1 VRGARQ
7 RVIGKRQALSRSDRI
22 IGTRPRLSPG
32 CAIVRPHMDR
42 LPGSA
47 LTWCMALCL
56 LAGCTSLLP
65 KSREV
70 TASPW
75 QTYREAQRTFDQIV
89 PGKTTSADLRELMVD
104 PETMPNIAILNYS
117 DVLRRFMQNQSVT
130 LSDLDHGVQE
140 CVMARTVCR
149 GYEINQRLVKRHR
162 NGSFWLDVFGFKRET
177 HTEGWRFN
185 GLILLKDDVVIY
197 KLTGGQPVIQES
209 EHTQNPLGP
218 VQSIGSKL
226 SGGWL

>member
-1 VRGARQ
+1 MT
-7 RVIGKRQALSRSDRI
+7 L
-22 IGTRPRLSPG
+22 RPAG
-32 CAIVRPHMDR
+32 
-42 LPGSA
+42 A
-47 LTWCMALCL
+47 LTWCVTLCL
-56 LAGCTSLLP
+56 LAGCSSLLP
-65 KSREV
+65 KSQEV

-75 QTYREAQRTFDQIV
+75 QTYREAQRTFDLIV
-89 PGKTTSADLRELMVD
+89 PGKTTSAELRDLMVH

-117 DVLRRFMQNQSVT
+117 DVLRRFMLNQSVT

-162 NGSFWLDVFGFKRET
+162 NGSFWLDVLGFKRET

-197 KLTGGQPVIQES
+197 KLTGGQPVIQET
-209 EHTQNPLGP
+209 ENTQNPLGP

>member
-1 VRGARQ
+1 M
-7 RVIGKRQALSRSDRI
+7 I
-22 IGTRPRLSPG
+22 PR
-32 CAIVRPHMDR
+32 AA
-42 LPGSA
+42 SA
-47 LTWCMALCL
+47 LTWCVALCL
-56 LAGCTSLLP
+56 LAGCTGLLP
-65 KSREV
+65 KSKEA

-75 QTYREAQRTFDQIV
+75 QTYRDAQHTFDRIV
-89 PGKTTSADLRELMVD
+89 PGKTTSVQLRELMVD
-104 PETMPNIAILNYS
+104 PETMPNLAILNYS
-117 DVLRRFMQNQSVT
+117 DVLRRFMLNQSVT

-149 GYEINQRLVKRHR
+149 GYEINQRLVKKQR
-162 NGSFWLDVFGFKRET
+162 NGSFWLDLLGFKRET

>member
-1 VRGARQ
+1 M
-7 RVIGKRQALSRSDRI
+7 SP
-22 IGTRPRLSPG
+22 RP
-32 CAIVRPHMDR
+32 A
-42 LPGSA
+42 SA
-47 LTWCMALCL
+47 LTWCVTLCL
-56 LAGCTSLLP
+56 LAGCTGLLP

-75 QTYREAQRTFDQIV
+75 QTYREAQRTFDLIV

-117 DVLRRFMQNQSVT
+117 DVLRRFMLNQSVT

-149 GYEINQRLVKRHR
+149 GYEINQRLVQKQR
-162 NGSFWLDVFGFKRET
+162 NGSFWLDLFGFKRET
-177 HTEGWRFN
+177 HIEGWRFN